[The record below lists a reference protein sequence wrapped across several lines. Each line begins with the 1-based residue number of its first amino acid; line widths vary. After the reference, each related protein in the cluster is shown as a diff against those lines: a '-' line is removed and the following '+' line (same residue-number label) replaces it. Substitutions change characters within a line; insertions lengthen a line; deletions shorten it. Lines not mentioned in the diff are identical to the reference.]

1 MSITF
6 IETTLGL
13 IVIKC
18 EYAVLIGF
26 IAAIADAL
34 PIVGTALFCFRL
46 LAGHYYRKHSNS
58 FRHNRRIPFRSDL
71 RQIIEPKI
79 VSSQTGIHPFAT
91 LVSMYL
97 GMTLFGF
104 PGLFI
109 GPIFVTILK
118 SLHKSGLISVW
129 DD

>member
-1 MSITF
+1 VGT
-6 IETTLGL
+6 G
-13 IVIKC
+13 IVLFP
-18 EYAVLIGF
+18 LIGWNIITGNIQ
-26 IAAIADAL
+26 IALGI
-34 PIVGTALFCFRL
+34 TAVYL
-46 LAGHYYRKHSNS
+46 LGV
-58 FRHNRRIPFRSDL
+58 IL

-109 GPIFVTILK
+109 GPYL
-118 SLHKSGLISVW
+118 
-129 DD
+129 

>member
-1 MSITF
+1 
-6 IETTLGL
+6 
-13 IVIKC
+13 
-18 EYAVLIGF
+18 VLIGF

-46 LAGHYYRKHSNS
+46 LAGTLFTGNIQIALGITAVYLLGV
-58 FRHNRRIPFRSDL
+58 IL

-79 VSSQTGIHPFAT
+79 VSSQTGIHSFAT

-109 GPIFVTILK
+109 GPIFVTIFK
-118 SLHKSGLISVW
+118 KPPQVRPYKRMG
-129 DD
+129 